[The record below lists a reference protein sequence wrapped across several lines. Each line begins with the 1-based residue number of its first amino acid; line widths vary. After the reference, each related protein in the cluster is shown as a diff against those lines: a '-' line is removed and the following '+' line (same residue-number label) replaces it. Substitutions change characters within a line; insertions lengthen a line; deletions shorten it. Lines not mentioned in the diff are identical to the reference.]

1 MAMQINDAIS
11 QISEIHDHLTRS
23 EVYRGYRSVPMGL
36 SGGMAFGGAIL
47 QESVLRS
54 TTLDG
59 AGGVT
64 IYYLHYVVFWLTIA
78 ALSAIMAGSGIVVRY
93 LREPTHARR
102 QARKVIGQFLP
113 CLAAGTLVT
122 YPVVHLNPQW
132 VPLLPGFWATLFGL
146 GIFASRPYLPRAIGW
161 VGLFYLSAGAILLW
175 LAGDAS
181 SLSPWAMGWTF
192 GVGQFAAALV
202 LYWKIERKD
211 A

>member
-36 SGGMAFGGAIL
+36 SGGMACGGAIL
-47 QESVLRS
+47 QESILSS
-54 TTLDG
+54 TALA
-59 AGGVT
+59 AGGGAST
-64 IYYLHYVVFWLTIA
+64 YYLHYVLFWLSIA
-78 ALSAIMAGSGIVVRY
+78 ALSAIMAGSGIVVQY
-93 LREPTHARR
+93 LREPAHARR

-122 YPVVHLNPQW
+122 YPVVHLDPQW
-132 VPLLPGFWATLFGL
+132 VPLLPGLWSTLFGL

-161 VGLFYLSAGAILLW
+161 VGLFYLSAGALLLW
-175 LAGDAS
+175 LARDAS

>member
-1 MAMQINDAIS
+1 MQINDAIS

-23 EVYRGYRSVPMGL
+23 EVYRGYRSVPMAL
-36 SGGMAFGGAIL
+36 SGGMAFGGALL

-54 TTLDG
+54 SALSGDG
-59 AGGVT
+59 GLSA
-64 IYYLHYVVFWLTIA
+64 YYLHYVGFWLTIA
-78 ALSAIMAGSGIVVRY
+78 ALSAIMAGAGIVVRY
-93 LREPTHARR
+93 VREPVLARR
-102 QARKVIGQFLP
+102 QARRVIGQFVP
-113 CLAAGTLVT
+113 CLVAGTLVT
-122 YPVVHLNPQW
+122 YPVLHSNAQW
-132 VPLLPGFWATLFGL
+132 VPLLPGLWSTLFGL

-161 VGLFYLSAGAILLW
+161 VALFYVFAGAILLS
-175 LAGDAS
+175 LAGDGS

>member
-1 MAMQINDAIS
+1 MQINEAIS

-23 EVYRGYRSVPMGL
+23 EVYRGYRSVPMAL
-36 SGGMAFGGAIL
+36 SGAMAFGGAIL

-54 TTLDG
+54 STL
-59 AGGVT
+59 AGEAGLT
-64 IYYLHYVVFWLTIA
+64 AYYLHYTVFWLTIA
-78 ALSAIMAGSGIVVRY
+78 ALSAIMAGTGIVLRY
-93 LREPTHARR
+93 LREPVHARR
-102 QARKVIGQFLP
+102 QARRVIGQFIP

-122 YPVVHLNPQW
+122 YPVLHSNPQW
-132 VPLLPGFWATLFGL
+132 VPLLPGLWSTLFGL

-161 VGLFYLSAGAILLW
+161 VALFYLIAGAILLG
-175 LAGDAS
+175 LSGDGS
-181 SLSPWAMGWTF
+181 SLCPWAMGWTF

>member
-36 SGGMAFGGAIL
+36 SGGMAFGGAFLQQSIL
-47 QESVLRS
+47 DSTVLA
-54 TTLDG
+54 
-59 AGGVT
+59 AGGGVNT
-64 IYYLHYVVFWLTIA
+64 YYLHYVLFWVSIA
-78 ALSAIMAGSGIVVRY
+78 AFNTVMASSGIVVQY
-93 LREPTHARR
+93 LRESAHARR

-122 YPVVHLNPQW
+122 YPLVDLNPQW
-132 VPLLPGFWATLFGL
+132 VPLLPGLWSTLFGL

-161 VGLFYLSAGAILLW
+161 VGLFYLSAGGLLLW
-175 LAGDAS
+175 LAQDAS